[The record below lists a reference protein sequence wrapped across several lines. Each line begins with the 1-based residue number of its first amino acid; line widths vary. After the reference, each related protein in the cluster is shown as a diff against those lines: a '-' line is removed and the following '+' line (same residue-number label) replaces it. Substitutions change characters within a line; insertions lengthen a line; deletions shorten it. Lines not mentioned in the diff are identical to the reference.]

1 MRVIRVGRNALL
13 VEVGSAAE
21 AAVLYSAARSSGIQ
35 AAEIVPAARTVL
47 FDGVADPDGLA
58 AEVAGWDLAAE
69 PDGEPGAVV
78 ELPTRYD
85 GPDLAV
91 VAGLWGMDVDEV
103 VATHSGLTYRV
114 DFCGFA
120 PGFPYCSG
128 LPERLSVPRRADP
141 RPAVPAGSV
150 ALAGTYTGVYPHASP
165 GGWLLLGTTEVP
177 VWDLQREEPA
187 LLAPGRQVR
196 FVAVGL

>member
-1 MRVIRVGRNALL
+1 MRTIRVGRHALL

-21 AAVLYSAARSSGIQ
+21 AAALYAAARAQGVE

-47 FDGVADPDGLA
+47 FDGVTDPDGLA
-58 AEVAGWDLAAE
+58 ASLADWDLAE
-69 PDGEPGAVV
+69 GPVDRPGQVV

-85 GPDLAV
+85 GPDLEV
-91 VAGLWGMDVDEV
+91 VAGLWGMDVDQV

-128 LPERLSVPRRADP
+128 LPEGLSVPRRADP
-141 RPAVPAGSV
+141 RPAVPAGAV

-165 GGWLLLGTTEVP
+165 GGWLLLGTTDVP
-177 VWDLQREEPA
+177 VWDLGRDEPA

-196 FVAVGL
+196 FVAVDR